1 MAYAFERFLP
11 QTVSQF
17 DAFAPPVEDPSLLS
31 QIGGSALS
39 GLGWLAEVLAKPD
52 RILYALPSGNPQELL
67 NILPFSDTFGW
78 TDPSNMASAS
88 TALEYMGAI
97 PKNTPGFDW
106 WDPVRLGADILGSPS
121 TYASFGASALTKG
134 GEVARAAGVLD
145 DLSRVERM
153 TGNLSKLAKGDD
165 AIADIATAALRSGA
179 PLGELY
185 NQPLQGLARFGIPFT
200 NFGTTVGFGP
210 TSQAI
215 AGTLDTAGQLI
226 GKTPV
231 IGPTLDATR
240 RFGRMLFDPSAK
252 NRFAPREQ
260 ELAGLAYR
268 DRDAIKV
275 AARGEEIDRITQ
287 SAPIRQAFHE
297 AFGEDIMEGFG
308 VHGPGNDVA
317 GFSPGSVVYAS
328 DQGNYGH
335 VLSLWGDTAKVYFRN
350 PETGLE
356 ATKDLPVEWLTK
368 VTGETAKEYSTK
380 IVDDV
385 YDRLVRMTAD
395 VGGDVPTAWEQLM
408 PDARMDDNLA
418 RQIRDLVLDMQGA
431 NRRDWTE
438 LGDMGLPAPVMKE
451 MELAGHFPR
460 HVDQKL
466 RQEFSSLRA
475 QRLAGVRHP
484 SAAARADELRYVP
497 TEVINQMLVDPAAR
511 GANAADH
518 ILSEYGRWLRG
529 YEEGPAKHAQA
540 LAEWIAGHKN
550 ESLFTRKWITD
561 QVGYKQRVELAK
573 ANGRAI
579 HEMISRTMG
588 EAGDVAVDN
597 AFKRAGMDANAALTF
612 LSKKTGKTPSQL
624 AGLKVPADVADAVAA
639 YIKPHKSA
647 EWLEMT
653 QAVMGRFN
661 QWFRRN
667 VTLPFASFA
676 SRNFISGQ
684 HVNAFASGLM
694 RTGRDVADYERAFM
708 DVAKL
713 IKNPEADAETVRRL
727 YKYGVLN
734 PRVGF
739 EGVELSSGA
748 GSLAPKSA
756 FDVRSTWAQAG
767 LDVAAQPS
775 IVPGLDKLPGG
786 KTLRRIGKTW
796 MGTGERLNQN
806 VEALNRAPMFLY
818 LERKGWSPLAAAKK
832 VNELQF
838 DYSDFTAF
846 EQGLR
851 NTAIPFYAFQRKVAP
866 LMYRNL
872 IERPGGGVA
881 QTIRATNYARGDRAQ
896 AATTPDYVSQTT
908 SIPLGTLAD
917 GSQRFL
923 TGLGLA
929 HEVPAQYLGGGLRE
943 AGLEGLSQLSP
954 LLKAPLEW
962 FTKQSFFQRGPGG
975 AGRPLET
982 MDPTIRRTI
991 SNIQE
996 QLGGEPAGRLPP
1008 PGLLEF
1014 AAANSPFSRYL
1025 TTARQLSDPRKGI
1038 LGNVMMQATGLR
1050 FTDISPAAQEAT
1062 LRQRAAELMKEMGAR
1077 TFEKVYFDKD
1087 EIPNLPPEDQETATK
1102 LNALQ
1107 RLLARKASARA
1118 RLAEA
1123 GR

>member
-17 DAFAPPVEDPSLLS
+17 DAFAPPVDDPSLLS
-31 QIGGSALS
+31 RIGGSALS
-39 GLGWLAEVLAKPD
+39 GLGWLAEVLQKPD
-52 RILYALPSGNPQELL
+52 RILYALPSGNPRELL
-67 NILPFSDTFGW
+67 NLVPFSDWMGL

-88 TALEYMGAI
+88 TALENVGVI
-97 PKNTPGFDW
+97 PQNTPGFDW

-121 TYASFGASALTKG
+121 FYGSFGASALTKG

-153 TGNLSKLAKGDD
+153 TGSLNKLAKGDD
-165 AIADIATAALRSGA
+165 AIADIATAAIKSGA
-179 PLGELY
+179 PLGDLY
-185 NQPLQGLARFGIPFT
+185 NQPLQGLARIGIPFT
-200 NFGTTVGFGP
+200 NIGTTVGFGP
-210 TSQAI
+210 ASQWI
-215 AGTLDTAGQLI
+215 AGTLDTAGSLI

-231 IGPTLDATR
+231 IGPALDATR
-240 RFGRMLFDPSAK
+240 RFGRMLFDPAAG
-252 NRFAPREQ
+252 NRIAPREQ

-268 DRDAIKV
+268 ERDAIRA
-275 AARGEEIDRITQ
+275 AARGEEVERLAQ
-287 SAPIRQAFHE
+287 SEPIRQAFHE
-297 AFGEDIMEGFG
+297 AFGEDI
-308 VHGPGNDVA
+308 A
-317 GFSPGSVVYAS
+317 RAAA
-328 DQGNYGH
+328 
-335 VLSLWGDTAKVYFRN
+335 TAEELGGAAAEQAAR
-350 PETGLE
+350 E
-356 ATKDLPVEWLTK
+356 A
-368 VTGETAKEYSTK
+368 
-380 IVDDV
+380 VDDV

-395 VGGDVPTAWEQLM
+395 VGGDVPTAWEQLL
-408 PDARMDDNLA
+408 PEARFDENLA
-418 RQIRDLVLDMQGA
+418 RRMRELVVDMQGA
-431 NRRDWTE
+431 NRRQWTE
-438 LGDMGLPAPVMKE
+438 IGDMGMPAPVMEE
-451 MELAGHFPR
+451 MALSGHFPR
-460 HVDQKL
+460 QVDQKL

-497 TEVINQMLVDPAAR
+497 TEVINRMLVDPAAR
-511 GANAADH
+511 GANAAEH
-518 ILSEYGRWLRG
+518 IAREYGRWLRG
-529 YEEGPAKHAQA
+529 YDEGPAKHAQA
-540 LAEWIAGHKN
+540 LAEWVARHKN
-550 ESLFTRKWITD
+550 ESLFTRKWIAD
-561 QVGYKQRVELAK
+561 QVDYTRRAQLAQ

-597 AFKRAGMDANAALTF
+597 AFKRAGMDANKALEF

-624 AGLKVPADVADAVAA
+624 AGLKVPADVAEAVAA
-639 YIKPHKSA
+639 YIKPHKSP

-667 VTLPFASFA
+667 VTLPFGSFA
-676 SRNFISGQ
+676 ARNFLSGQ

-727 YKYGVLN
+727 FKYGMLN

-739 EGVELSSGA
+739 EGVEMSGGA
-748 GSLAPKSA
+748 GALAPKSPL
-756 FDVRSTWAQAG
+756 DIRSTWAQAG
-767 LDVAAQPS
+767 LDVAAEPS
-775 IVPGLDKLPGG
+775 VVPGLDKLPGG
-786 KTLRRIGKTW
+786 KLLRRIGKTW

-851 NTAIPFYAFQRKVAP
+851 NTAVPFYAFQRKVAP

-881 QTIRATNYARGDRAQ
+881 QTIRATNFARGDRSQ

-943 AGLEGLSQLSP
+943 GILEGLSQLSP
-954 LLKAPLEW
+954 LLKTPLEW
-962 FTKQSFFQRGPGG
+962 GTGQSFFQRGPGG

-1025 TTARQLSDPRKGI
+1025 STARQLSDPRKGI
-1038 LGNVMMQATGLR
+1038 LGNLMMQTTGLR

-1087 EIPNLPPEDQETATK
+1087 EIPNLPEEDQETAVK